1 MLKTSWEASPNIIEQ
16 EVQEEEWEY
25 LIHSL
30 SLAVFR
36 GQERLHNH
44 CSGSLRRQAQKTM
57 H

>member
-16 EVQEEEWEY
+16 EVQEEELEY

-36 GQERLHNH
+36 GQEGLQWQPQKT
-44 CSGSLRRQAQKTM
+44 GTKTM